1 MKTCHVILAS
11 LAFASVAPAED
22 PALPSAEARIA
33 AREKLPR
40 SHAMTQ
46 VSKPAPA
53 QEQLGLDV
61 SDVAAE
67 PAVSPAPAM
76 APAHTQEPAFS
87 VGSPGDPVV
96 EALAEEAAPPTTALE
111 VVAPTPTPEAETAKV
126 LPERLDADD
135 VMAEVVM
142 HRPELAQC
150 VAEIHNAAPQ
160 LSGTLAMRWTIL
172 PRGGSTDITA
182 ENAGLEVASLA
193 DCIRDEIRGW
203 VFPEHEASQRVQF
216 EFKY

>member
-1 MKTCHVILAS
+1 VKTRLVILAS

-22 PALPSAEARIA
+22 PASPTAEARIA

-40 SHAMTQ
+40 THALTQ
-46 VSKPAPA
+46 VAKPAPA
-53 QEQLGLDV
+53 QEELGLDV

-67 PAVSPAPAM
+67 PAAAPTPAAAPAR
-76 APAHTQEPAFS
+76 AKQPGLS
-87 VGSPGDPVV
+87 VGAPGDPVV
-96 EALAEEAAPPTTALE
+96 EALAEEAAPPTALLE
-111 VVAPTPTPEAETAKV
+111 VVAPKPAPEPEAAKA

-150 VAEIHNAAPQ
+150 VAELHNAAPQ
-160 LSGTLAMRWTIL
+160 LGGTLVMRWTLL

-193 DCIRDEIRGW
+193 DCLRDEIRGW
-203 VFPEHEASQRVQF
+203 VFPEHADAQRVQF